1 MEIIL
6 LQDVANLGEKG
17 ALANVSAGYA
27 RNFLFPKK
35 LAEAATPGKVAEFRR
50 RDEERQ
56 IHERRMVEQADEI
69 AATLNKTVLTIPAHA
84 GEGDRLYGS
93 VTSQDVAD
101 AIWDA
106 RKMRVD
112 KRNVRL
118 DEPIKELGTYIID
131 VELAEGV
138 LAHVKAMV
146 VPD

>member
-27 RNFLFPKK
+27 RNFLLPKK

-50 RDEERQ
+50 RDEERK